1 MQRMRWGDGQAFIV
15 TVSSATPIKVVVQDE
30 HLQGSCSKQFGPSD
44 RTLSMA
50 TGPAKPCSKSASVLT
65 STAPVPW
72 T

>member
-44 RTLSMA
+44 RTGA
-50 TGPAKPCSKSASVLT
+50 AKPCSKSASVLT